1 MEKESRTAYVLILMA
16 VYWMTEALPL
26 PITSIIPVIL
36 LPVLGIMDTGDVTML
51 YMKEIS
57 MVFVGGIVV
66 ATSIEHCNLHRRIA
80 LRVLTF
86 VGGGTR
92 WCFYL
97 RLLIILHYF

>member
-51 YMKEIS
+51 YMKEIP
-57 MVFVGGIVV
+57 MVFVGGIML

-80 LRVLTF
+80 LRVLML
-86 VGGGTR
+86 VGGGAR
-92 WCFYL
+92 WCFIY
-97 RLLIILHYF
+97 H